1 MKSGGWIARI
11 LDSSSASLPGC
22 LRCSHRLCTLLVLV
36 KTLGLVSF
44 AFLRFAT
51 KHLLLLQFA
60 SVFSAMIAAR
70 LSRLLLKSSGAIDEK

>member
-11 LDSSSASLPGC
+11 LDSSSCSLPGR
-22 LRCSHRLCTLLVLV
+22 LRCSQRLCTLLLLV

-60 SVFSAMIAAR
+60 SVFSAMIATR
-70 LSRLLLKSSGAIDEK
+70 R